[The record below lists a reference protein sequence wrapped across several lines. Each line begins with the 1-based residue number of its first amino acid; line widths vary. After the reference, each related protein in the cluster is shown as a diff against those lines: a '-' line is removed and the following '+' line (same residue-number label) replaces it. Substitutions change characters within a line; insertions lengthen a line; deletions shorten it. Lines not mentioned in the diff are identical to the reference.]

1 MLAVPSSGPDTIS
14 ATGQRR
20 KPIERRVGKYYI
32 LAELGRGG
40 TATVYLSVARGAGG
54 VSKLVVLKALLP
66 EFAEESS
73 AISNFLD
80 EARLA
85 AQLNHPNVVQ
95 TYEVGTEAGDS
106 VIVMEYLEGQ
116 SLSRITRY
124 SEATGQRFPDGM
136 HFKVLIELLAGLHYA
151 HELKAYDGTPL
162 DLVHRDISP
171 QNVFVTYDGQVKV
184 LDFGIAK
191 VKTSSTHTAT
201 GVLKGKISY
210 MAAEQMSGGGVDRR
224 ADIFSVGC
232 MLWAA
237 AAGRKLWKD
246 YSYVQIVRLVLAGEI
261 PSPRRVNPYCPEEL
275 ERIVMKALAP
285 NPDDRYQT
293 AFELQMALEAFT
305 EKVGLVVKQREIGA
319 FVSQLFAET
328 RAQLQSNIERELA
341 TLLATEAIAPESQ
354 SFNPEGIPSSS
365 SQVREI
371 ALPRT
376 PRLNRATIVSFAFA
390 IGVGASVLTWSLTR
404 PGSMNEPAPSPP
416 SKPSP
421 AQARPQQRPPYA
433 EVETAAAISPT
444 TRTTVEATSPPTGP
458 VLVKFEVTPPH
469 ARLTLDGQDLAPG
482 VTEQLL
488 PIGERAHELS
498 ATAEGFDGSTLNFQV
513 RRPETLRI
521 TLRPRPAF
529 RQRSALPSVPGRK
542 AAPVPATAPQSA
554 PPLLAAPPET
564 PAQPEPAGTRAPAC
578 QHPFFVDSEGI
589 RRVRME
595 CL

>member
-1 MLAVPSSGPDTIS
+1 VRAEGLRPWKLAMLAVPSSGPDTIS
-14 ATGQRR
+14 ATGRR
-20 KPIERRVGKYYI
+20 PAERRVGKYYI

-66 EFAEESS
+66 EFAEETS
-73 AISNFLD
+73 AMSNFLD

-95 TYEVGTEAGDS
+95 TYEVGTEAGHS

-116 SLSRITRY
+116 SLSRITRHC
-124 SEATGQRFPDGM
+124 EATGQRFPDGM

-162 DLVHRDISP
+162 DLVHRDVSP

-210 MAAEQMSGGGVDRR
+210 MAAEQMSGAGVDRR

-261 PSPRRVNPYCPEEL
+261 PSPRRVNPHCPEEL

-305 EKVGLVVKQREIGA
+305 EKGG
-319 FVSQLFAET
+319 
-328 RAQLQSNIERELA
+328 
-341 TLLATEAIAPESQ
+341 
-354 SFNPEGIPSSS
+354 
-365 SQVREI
+365 
-371 ALPRT
+371 
-376 PRLNRATIVSFAFA
+376 
-390 IGVGASVLTWSLTR
+390 
-404 PGSMNEPAPSPP
+404 PG
-416 SKPSP
+416 
-421 AQARPQQRPPYA
+421 R
-433 EVETAAAISPT
+433 
-444 TRTTVEATSPPTGP
+444 EAT
-458 VLVKFEVTPPH
+458 
-469 ARLTLDGQDLAPG
+469 RD
-482 VTEQLL
+482 
-488 PIGERAHELS
+488 
-498 ATAEGFDGSTLNFQV
+498 
-513 RRPETLRI
+513 
-521 TLRPRPAF
+521 
-529 RQRSALPSVPGRK
+529 
-542 AAPVPATAPQSA
+542 
-554 PPLLAAPPET
+554 
-564 PAQPEPAGTRAPAC
+564 
-578 QHPFFVDSEGI
+578 
-589 RRVRME
+589 RRVRFPA
-595 CL
+595 LLRDTRTASGQHRTRAGDAARD